1 MLYLRRE
8 TDYALQFLK
17 ILSRQK
23 GSVSLREVAKKS
35 GLSFMFLQKIARKL
49 RFAGLVKAAHGVK
62 GGYYL
67 ALPARRLTLGQV
79 VGAVEGGCVLMPCVT
94 AKTDC
99 CGKKSC
105 GLKPKVK
112 KLNEQM
118 IKMFAKIKLSDL

>member
-1 MLYLRRE
+1 MLSLRRE

-23 GSVSLREVAKKS
+23 GSVSLQEVAKKAVC
-35 GLSFMFLQKIARKL
+35 LLCFLQKIARKL

-99 CGKKSC
+99 CGKNPAALS
-105 GLKPKVK
+105 PK
-112 KLNEQM
+112 
-118 IKMFAKIKLSDL
+118 